1 MFEVVFI
8 LFLFISY
15 SSLRRYKKPMWCTAS
30 TVWHAMK
37 SNRDTVSFSSDCPPA
52 SLFPIRF
59 SHPLSSSE
67 PAPCCAGSPPL
78 PRLGQGL

>member
-1 MFEVVFI
+1 MFEVGFMLFPFI
-8 LFLFISY
+8 CCG
-15 SSLRRYKKPMWCTAS
+15 SLRRYQKSMWCTAS

-37 SNRDTVSFSSDCPPA
+37 SSRYTVCLSSDCTPV